1 MILEWAWIHDGAPGK
16 IFINKAPAFTTRID
30 LLLEIW
36 PNAKFIYIERKFG
49 LKNSIEK
56 SIKSFNKEFGFIPYI
71 GDASQDAQLTK
82 SFILK
87 KWKLLRGLINKKNLI
102 EIEYE
107 NLINMPEKTINSVK
121 KFTGVSEF

>member
-1 MILEWAWIHDGAPGK
+1 MK
-16 IFINKAPAFTTRID
+16 K
-30 LLLEIW
+30 
-36 PNAKFIYIERKFG
+36 
-49 LKNSIEK
+49 SIEK

-71 GDASQDAQLTK
+71 GDASKDAQLTK

-107 NLINMPEKTINSVK
+107 DLINKKEETIRNVK
-121 KFTGVSEF
+121 QFTGVSK

>member
-49 LKNSIEK
+49 LKNSIER
-56 SIKSFNKEFGFIPYI
+56 SIKSFNKQFGFIPYI
-71 GDASQDAQLTK
+71 EDASKDAQLTK

-87 KWKLLRGLINKKNLI
+87 KWKLMRGLINKKFNR
-102 EIEYE
+102 
-107 NLINMPEKTINSVK
+107 N
-121 KFTGVSEF
+121 

>member
-1 MILEWAWIHDGAPGK
+1 M
-16 IFINKAPAFTTRID
+16 
-30 LLLEIW
+30 LEIW

-71 GDASQDAQLTK
+71 GDASKDAQLTK

-87 KWKLLRGLINKKNLI
+87 KWKLMRGLINKNNLI

-107 NLINMPEKTINSVK
+107 NLINMPEKTINRVK
-121 KFTGVSEF
+121 KFTGVSKF